1 MSREPAAPV
10 DDNEPRSSPL
20 PAARR
25 RGVFWGWWIVVG
37 AVVAQFAAMGAGGGI
52 AGVFLRPMTE
62 DLGWT
67 AAEYTLG
74 GSSAFL
80 LGGVA
85 GFLIGPFVDRYG
97 ARPLMLA
104 GACIYAAAFL
114 AMSRVEELWQFVA
127 LSMIAGGAGL
137 SMVGPLVVNATLS
150 KWFVV
155 RRGWA
160 IALGSSGISF
170 AGLIMPLTMTR
181 IVDSAGWRDAYA
193 ILAVVVFA
201 IVVPVALV
209 MRRQPEDYGL
219 LPDGLEPGATAD
231 IDRLAAEAQ
240 ARDAANSYTRGEAL
254 RTPAIWLLVVGYGL
268 NILALSAVLVHA
280 IPFMTDNGF
289 TRAEAALALAVNGGA
304 NLSSKFVWGY
314 CLQRVHARYLSATAL
329 SISATGVV
337 TMLVAAQ
344 AGRAAADVPRVL
356 PLGLRVRRDGAAERV
371 HLGEVLRARAHRG
384 RARRRGAVHDRL
396 RGAGADPRRAVLRRG
411 RFVRRRLRG
420 VCRRLPRRR
429 PRDPRLTRAAAE
441 AAARRGSGLGPGR
454 SFATAAS
461 STGFTR

>member
-1 MSREPAAPV
+1 MRRGRYAPSMSREPAAPV
-10 DDNEPRSSPL
+10 DDDEPRSSP
-20 PAARR
+20 PAAGRR

-85 GFLIGPFVDRYG
+85 GFLLGPFVDRYG
-97 ARPLMLA
+97 ARPLMLS

-127 LSMIAGGAGL
+127 LSMIAGGAGF

-160 IALGSSGISF
+160 IALGSSGISL

-193 ILAVVVFA
+193 ILALVVFA

-254 RTPAIWLLVVGYGL
+254 RTPAIWLLMVGYGL
-268 NILALSAVLVHA
+268 NIMALSAVLVHA

-289 TRAEAALALAVNGGA
+289 TRTEAALAIAVNGGA

-314 CLQRVHARYLSATAL
+314 FLQRVHVRYLSATAL

-337 TMLVAAQ
+337 IMLVAAQ
-344 AGRAAADVPRVL
+344 AGAL
-356 PLGLRVRRDGAAERV
+356 PLMFVGFFLWGFGFGGTVPLSEFIWAKYFGRV
-371 HLGEVLRARAHRG
+371 HI
-384 RARRRGAVHDRL
+384 GAV
-396 RGAGADPRRAVLRRG
+396 
-411 RFVRRRLRG
+411 RG
-420 VCRRLPRRR
+420 VAAPFTIAFGALGPVLGGLYFDAVGSYDGVFAAFVAAYLTGALAILASREPPPKRLPV
-429 PRDPRLTRAAAE
+429 E
-441 AAARRGSGLGPGR
+441 AAG
-454 SFATAAS
+454 
-461 STGFTR
+461 

>member
-1 MSREPAAPV
+1 MSRQPAAPV
-10 DDNEPRSSPL
+10 DDDEPHSRAL
-20 PAARR
+20 PAARPR
-25 RGVFWGWWIVVG
+25 RVFWGWYIVAG
-37 AVVAQFAAMGAGGGI
+37 AVVAQFAAMGAGGAI

-85 GFLIGPFVDRYG
+85 GFVVGPFIDRYG

-104 GACIYAAAFL
+104 GACVYAVSFF
-114 AMSRVEELWQFVA
+114 AMSRVEELWQFIA
-127 LSMIAGGAGL
+127 LSMIAGGAGF

-150 KWFVV
+150 KWFVL

-160 IALGSSGISF
+160 IALGSSGISL

-181 IVDSAGWRDAYA
+181 IVDSTGWRDAYA
-193 ILAVVVFA
+193 ILALFMFA

-209 MRRQPEDYGL
+209 MRRRPEDHGL
-219 LPDGLEPGATAD
+219 LPDGVEPGAPARGGGSAAD
-231 IDRLAAEAQ
+231 AQ

-254 RTPAIWLLVVGYGL
+254 RTPAIWLLIAGYGL
-268 NILALSAVLVHA
+268 NTMALTAVLVHA

-289 TRAEAALALAVNGGA
+289 TRTEAALAIAVNGGA

-314 CLQRVHARYLSATAL
+314 CLQRVHVRYLGATAL

-344 AGRAAADVPRVL
+344 LGAL
-356 PLGLRVRRDGAAERV
+356 PLMFIGFFFWGFGFGGTVPLSEFIWAKYFGRV
-371 HLGEVLRARAHRG
+371 HI
-384 RARRRGAVHDRL
+384 GAV
-396 RGAGADPRRAVLRRG
+396 
-411 RFVRRRLRG
+411 RG
-420 VCRRLPRRR
+420 V
-429 PRDPRLTRAAAE
+429 AAPFTIALG
-441 AAARRGSGLGPGR
+441 ALGPIIGGLYFDAVG
-454 SFATAAS
+454 SYEGVFAAFVAAYL
-461 STGFTR
+461 TGALAILASREPPPKRAPLEASA

>member
-1 MSREPAAPV
+1 M
-10 DDNEPRSSPL
+10 L
-20 PAARR
+20 
-25 RGVFWGWWIVVG
+25 
-37 AVVAQFAAMGAGGGI
+37 
-52 AGVFLRPMTE
+52 
-62 DLGWT
+62 
-67 AAEYTLG
+67 
-74 GSSAFL
+74 
-80 LGGVA
+80 
-85 GFLIGPFVDRYG
+85 GPFVDRYG

-104 GACIYAAAFL
+104 GACIYATAFL

-127 LSMIAGGAGL
+127 LSMIAGGAGF

-193 ILAVVVFA
+193 ILALVMFA

-231 IDRLAAEAQ
+231 IDRSAAEAQ

-254 RTPAIWLLVVGYGL
+254 RTPAIWLLIVGYGL
-268 NILALSAVLVHA
+268 NGLALSAVLVHA

-289 TRAEAALALAVNGGA
+289 TRTEAALAIAVNGGA

-314 CLQRVHARYLSATAL
+314 CLQRVHVRYLSATAL

-337 TMLVAAQ
+337 IMLVSAQ
-344 AGRAAADVPRVL
+344 AGAL
-356 PLGLRVRRDGAAERV
+356 PLMFVGFFCWGFGFGGTVPLSEFIWAKYFGRV
-371 HLGEVLRARAHRG
+371 HI
-384 RARRRGAVHDRL
+384 GAV
-396 RGAGADPRRAVLRRG
+396 
-411 RFVRRRLRG
+411 RG
-420 VCRRLPRRR
+420 VGAPFTIVFGALGPILGGLYFDAVGSYDGVFAVFVAAYLTGALAILASREPPPKRLP
-429 PRDPRLTRAAAE
+429 AE
-441 AAARRGSGLGPGR
+441 VAG
-454 SFATAAS
+454 
-461 STGFTR
+461 